1 MKKVILAVVAA
12 VGVAGSAVAQSG
24 VRYPFVTVENGG
36 VVVVCRDGKGGI
48 DESSL
53 FSSRVTES
61 KTGNEKSSDN
71 RLSRKFRV
79 QKGNPGKKTWQD
91 AVNYCNNL
99 NEEGKTDWR
108 LPSQRELMLIW
119 LLGGNSNVTSGDKND
134 TGVGSGSIPVN
145 TPYLYQQSGFTAL
158 SADTYWSATEYGSNS
173 GDAWYVD
180 FSLGTRTTSTSPA
193 AATCAVSGMNGSPA
207 CGGGL
212 CPACR
217 AGGVASLP
225 LYPFGRRSRALWPG
239 SAGRGQR
246 KLLTGAGVTG

>member
-48 DESSL
+48 DEASL
-53 FSSRVTES
+53 FSSRVTETR
-61 KTGNEKSSDN
+61 TGYEQSADN

-79 QKGNPGKKTWQD
+79 QKGNPGQKTWQD

-119 LLGGNSNVTSGDKND
+119 LLGGSSNVTSGDKNN
-134 TGVGSGSIPVN
+134 TGVGSASKPVN
-145 TPYLYQQSGFTAL
+145 TPYLYQQSGLTAF
-158 SADTYWSATEYGSNS
+158 SADYYWSATEYSDGSYY
-173 GDAWYVD
+173 AWYVS
-180 FSLGTRTTSTSPA
+180 FS
-193 AATCAVSGMNGSPA
+193 SGYTYS
-207 CGGGL
+207 
-212 CPACR
+212 
-217 AGGVASLP
+217 
-225 LYPFGRRSRALWPG
+225 YPKTYRYYVRCVRDEW
-239 SAGRGQR
+239 
-246 KLLTGAGVTG
+246 